1 MLRTFRAR
9 LGAAL
14 LLALAAP
21 AGLLAQPA
29 VQPAAA
35 GAEGSATLDVPLD
48 IPLNIPRASGPIE
61 VDGRLGDPGWEGAA
75 RVETFY
81 ETNPGDSIEPKVKT
95 VAWLTYDDRFFYAA
109 FDFSDPDP
117 QSIRAPLGDHD
128 DLASSTDYGGVAL
141 DTRNDGKTA
150 FEFFANPRGIQYDAI
165 TNDTSGEDPSPDFYW
180 DSAARIT
187 PTGWTLEI
195 RIPFSSLR
203 YTSAPVQ
210 TWGILLYR
218 NRPRDFRYQMF
229 NRKLPRGSSCF
240 ICHEQKITGLT
251 GLPSGNHLVLAPY
264 ATAERQSLPAGPQGT
279 IGTPLADRPVHA
291 EAGLDAKWTPNAN
304 TAIDATLNPDF
315 SQVESDVAQIAANQR
330 FALFFPEKRP
340 FFLEGLELFSTP
352 IQAVYTRTITSPRYG
367 VRSTGEVGGILYT
380 ALVAEDRGGGS
391 VVLPG
396 PVASNLADQDFSSR
410 VAIGRGRKDFG
421 NSFASFLVTDRE
433 IAGGGHNRVL
443 GPDFQWRPNGD
454 DTVSG
459 QLLVSRSLTPD
470 RPDLAA
476 EWDGRSLG
484 SRAGYLNWSHSTRT
498 WDWTLQY
505 LDIGDEFRAD
515 LGFLP
520 QVGVRDSTAVL
531 GRSFFAESGPFRRIH
546 PYLRLRDTEGT
557 AGGLLLRSLDPGFE
571 LQGFWNSFIS
581 VEHRTDRVW
590 TGSRLVDA
598 GYFVTTVQMSPSLR
612 VSDLSLNLTA
622 GDDVDFA
629 NQRPGRG
636 VTLAAQTT
644 VRPTDH
650 LTLQLNGSR
659 RWLDVSPAGGG
670 VLGDRDARLFTAEVA
685 RVKATYTFTSRAFL
699 RLIAQRVRT
708 VRDLGLYDPA
718 LGFAHR
724 EEGVTGSALLSYKL
738 NWQTVLFLGYSDDRA
753 LAVDDRLAPAGREIF
768 LKVSYAFQR

>member
-1 MLRTFRAR
+1 M
-9 LGAAL
+9 
-14 LLALAAP
+14 LLALAVP
-21 AGLLAQPA
+21 ASLLAQAPA
-29 VQPAAA
+29 PSAASPPS
-35 GAEGSATLDVPLD
+35 AEDSTPLDV
-48 IPLNIPRASGPIE
+48 PLNIPRASGPIE
-61 VDGRLGDPGWEGAA
+61 VDGKLGDAGWSGAA

-81 ETNPGDSIEPKVKT
+81 ETNPGDGVEPKVKT
-95 VAWLTYDDRFFYAA
+95 VAWMTYDDRFFYAA

-117 QSIRAPLGDHD
+117 QGIRAPFGDHD
-128 DLASSTDYGGVAL
+128 EVPSYTDYGGVLL

-150 FEFFANPRGIQYDAI
+150 FMFLANPRGIQYDAI
-165 TNDTSGEDPSPDFYW
+165 TNDASGEDSSPDFYW

-203 YTSAPVQ
+203 YNSAPVQ

-240 ICHEQKITGLT
+240 ICHEQKITGLA

-264 ATAERQSLPAGPQGT
+264 ATGERQSLPAGDAG
-279 IGTPLADRPVHA
+279 GPLVDRPVHA

-315 SQVESDVAQIAANQR
+315 SQVESDVAQIASNQR

-340 FFLEGLELFSTP
+340 FFLEGLELYSTP
-352 IQAVYTRTITSPRYG
+352 IQAVYTRTLTSPRWG
-367 VRSTGEVGGILYT
+367 LRSTGELGGALYT
-380 ALVAEDRGGGS
+380 VLVAEDRGGGS
-391 VVLPG
+391 VILPG
-396 PVASNLADQDFSSR
+396 PNGSGFANQDFSSR

-421 NSFASFLVTDRE
+421 DSFGSFLVTDRE
-433 IAGGGHNRVL
+433 IEGGGHNRVL

-459 QLLVSRSLTPD
+459 QLLVSSSQTPD

-476 EWDGRSLG
+476 EWNGQSLG
-484 SRAGYLNWSHSTRT
+484 SHAGYLSWNHSTRT
-498 WDWTLQY
+498 WDWNLQY

-520 QVGVRDSTAVL
+520 QVGVRDSSAQL
-531 GRSFFAESGPFRRIH
+531 GRSFFVEHGPFRRIR
-546 PYLRLRDTEGT
+546 PYLRLRNVDDT
-557 AGGLLLRSLDPGFE
+557 GGDLLLRRVAPGFE

-581 VEHRTDRVW
+581 VEHRTETVR
-590 TGSRLVDA
+590 TGSRLFDSD
-598 GYFVTTVQMSPSLR
+598 YFVTSVQMSPSQR
-612 VSDLSLNLTA
+612 IGDVALNLTA

-629 NQRPGRG
+629 NQRPAHGIALDLQG
-636 VTLAAQTT
+636 T

-650 LTLQLNGSR
+650 LALQLNGSR
-659 RWLDVSPAGGG
+659 RWLDVAPGPGG
-670 VLGDRDARLFTAEVA
+670 VDVRGAYDARLFTAEVA
-685 RVKATYTFTSRAFL
+685 RVKATYTFTSRASL

-708 VRDLGLYDPA
+708 ERDLALYNPA
-718 LGFAHR
+718 LGLPRR
-724 EEGVTGSALLSYKL
+724 EEGVTGSALVAYKL

-753 LAVDDRLAPAGREIF
+753 LSAEDRLAPAGRVIF

>member
-1 MLRTFRAR
+1 M
-9 LGAAL
+9 
-14 LLALAAP
+14 
-21 AGLLAQPA
+21 
-29 VQPAAA
+29 
-35 GAEGSATLDVPLD
+35 
-48 IPLNIPRASGPIE
+48 
-61 VDGRLGDPGWEGAA
+61 
-75 RVETFY
+75 
-81 ETNPGDSIEPKVKT
+81 
-95 VAWLTYDDRFFYAA
+95 
-109 FDFSDPDP
+109 
-117 QSIRAPLGDHD
+117 
-128 DLASSTDYGGVAL
+128 
-141 DTRNDGKTA
+141 
-150 FEFFANPRGIQYDAI
+150 
-165 TNDTSGEDPSPDFYW
+165 
-180 DSAARIT
+180 
-187 PTGWTLEI
+187 
-195 RIPFSSLR
+195 
-203 YTSAPVQ
+203 
-210 TWGILLYR
+210 
-218 NRPRDFRYQMF
+218 
-229 NRKLPRGSSCF
+229 
-240 ICHEQKITGLT
+240 
-251 GLPSGNHLVLAPY
+251 
-264 ATAERQSLPAGPQGT
+264 
-279 IGTPLADRPVHA
+279 HA

-352 IQAVYTRTITSPRYG
+352 IQAVYTRTITSPRFG
-367 VRSTGEVGGILYT
+367 VRSTGEADGILYT

-391 VVLPG
+391 VILPDRS
-396 PVASNLADQDFSSR
+396 PRTWRTRTSPR
-410 VAIGRGRKDFG
+410 KWRPGRGRKDFG

-433 IAGGGHNRVL
+433 IEGGGHNRVL

-459 QLLVSRSLTPD
+459 QLLVSQSLTPD

-484 SRAGYLNWSHSTRT
+484 SHAGYLNWSHSTRT

-520 QVGVRDSTAVL
+520 QVGVRDSTAAL
-531 GRSFFAESGPFRRIH
+531 GRSFFVESGPFRRIPSLPAAAARH
-546 PYLRLRDTEGT
+546 RRLGGGLASCAVSTPGSSCRASGT
-557 AGGLLLRSLDPGFE
+557 AS
-571 LQGFWNSFIS
+571 IS

-590 TGSRLVDA
+590 TGSRQVDA
-598 GYFVTTVQMSPSLR
+598 GYFVTAVQMSPSLR
-612 VSDLSLNLTA
+612 VSGLSLTLTT

-629 NQRPGRG
+629 NQRPARG
-636 VTLAAQTT
+636 ANLVAELI

-650 LTLQLNGSR
+650 LALQFDGSR
-659 RWLDVSPAGGG
+659 RWLDVAPSAGPE
-670 VLGDRDARLFTAEVA
+670 DKRLFTAEVA

-708 VRDLGLYDPA
+708 VRDLDLYSPA
-718 LGFAHR
+718 LGLPGR

>member
-1 MLRTFRAR
+1 MRRTFRAR
-9 LGAAL
+9 LFTAA
-14 LLALAAP
+14 LLALAPP
-21 AGLLAQPA
+21 ACLLAQAPA
-29 VQPAAA
+29 PSAPSAAA
-35 GAEGSATLDVPLD
+35 GGESAAPLD
-48 IPLNIPRASGPIE
+48 APLNIPRAQGPIE
-61 VDGRLGDPGWEGAA
+61 IDGRLGDPGWEGAA

-81 ETNPGDSIEPKVKT
+81 ETNPGDNIEPKVKT
-95 VAWLTYDDRFFYAA
+95 VAWLTYDDHFFYAA

-117 QSIRAPLGDHD
+117 KSIRAPLGDHD
-128 DLASSTDYGGVAL
+128 DLGSSTDYGGVAL

-187 PTGWTLEI
+187 ATGWTLEI

-203 YTSAPVQ
+203 YNSAPVQ

-240 ICHEQKITGLT
+240 ICHEQKITGLS

-264 ATAERQSLPAGPQGT
+264 ATAERQSLP
-279 IGTPLADRPVHA
+279 GTPDGTPGPLVDRPVRA
-291 EAGLDAKWTPNAN
+291 EVGLDAKWTPNAN

-352 IQAVYTRTITSPRYG
+352 IQAVYTRTITSPRWG
-367 VRSTGEVGGILYT
+367 VRSTGESGGILYT

-391 VVLPG
+391 VILPG

-421 NSFASFLVTDRE
+421 SSFASFLVTDRE
-433 IAGGGHNRVL
+433 IEGGGHNRVL

-459 QLLVSRSLTPD
+459 QLLVSRSQTPD
-470 RPDLAA
+470 RPGLAA
-476 EWDGRSLG
+476 EWNGQSLG
-484 SRAGYLNWSHSTRT
+484 SHAGYLNWSHSTRT

-531 GRSFFAESGPFRRIH
+531 GRSFFLESGPFRRIR
-546 PYLRLRDTEGT
+546 PYFRLRDTEGT
-557 AGGLLLRSLDPGFE
+557 GGGLLLRSVDPGIE
-571 LQGFWNSFIS
+571 LQGFWNSYIN
-581 VEHRTDRVW
+581 VEHRTDRVF
-590 TGSRLVDA
+590 TGNRLVDA

-612 VSDLSLNLTA
+612 VSGVSLTLTT

-629 NQRPGRG
+629 NQRPARG
-636 VTLAAQTT
+636 TNLVGELT

-650 LTLQLNGSR
+650 LALQFDGSR
-659 RWLDVSPAGGG
+659 RWLDVATAAGSE
-670 VLGDRDARLFTAEVA
+670 DRRLFTAEVA
-685 RVKATYTFTSRAFL
+685 RVKATYTFTQRAFL

-708 VRDLGLYDPA
+708 ERDLALYDPG
-718 LGFAHR
+718 LGLPRR

-753 LAVDDRLAPAGREIF
+753 LAVDDRLAPAGRVIF

>member
-1 MLRTFRAR
+1 MKLFQN
-9 LGAAL
+9 
-14 LLALAAP
+14 P
-21 AGLLAQPA
+21 W
-29 VQPAAA
+29 
-35 GAEGSATLDVPLD
+35 S
-48 IPLNIPRASGPIE
+48 S
-61 VDGRLGDPGWEGAA
+61 
-75 RVETFY
+75 
-81 ETNPGDSIEPKVKT
+81 NPGS
-95 VAWLTYDDRFFYAA
+95 R
-109 FDFSDPDP
+109 
-117 QSIRAPLGDHD
+117 
-128 DLASSTDYGGVAL
+128 
-141 DTRNDGKTA
+141 
-150 FEFFANPRGIQYDAI
+150 
-165 TNDTSGEDPSPDFYW
+165 
-180 DSAARIT
+180 
-187 PTGWTLEI
+187 
-195 RIPFSSLR
+195 LR
-203 YTSAPVQ
+203 RS
-210 TWGILLYR
+210 
-218 NRPRDFRYQMF
+218 RP
-229 NRKLPRGSSCF
+229 P
-240 ICHEQKITGLT
+240 
-251 GLPSGNHLVLAPY
+251 
-264 ATAERQSLPAGPQGT
+264 
-279 IGTPLADRPVHA
+279 
-291 EAGLDAKWTPNAN
+291 
-304 TAIDATLNPDF
+304 
-315 SQVESDVAQIAANQR
+315 
-330 FALFFPEKRP
+330 
-340 FFLEGLELFSTP
+340 
-352 IQAVYTRTITSPRYG
+352 
-367 VRSTGEVGGILYT
+367 
-380 ALVAEDRGGGS
+380 
-391 VVLPG
+391 
-396 PVASNLADQDFSSR
+396 
-410 VAIGRGRKDFG
+410 
-421 NSFASFLVTDRE
+421 
-433 IAGGGHNRVL
+433 
-443 GPDFQWRPNGD
+443 
-454 DTVSG
+454 
-459 QLLVSRSLTPD
+459 
-470 RPDLAA
+470 
-476 EWDGRSLG
+476 
-484 SRAGYLNWSHSTRT
+484 
-498 WDWTLQY
+498 
-505 LDIGDEFRAD
+505 
-515 LGFLP
+515 
-520 QVGVRDSTAVL
+520 AVL

>member
-1 MLRTFRAR
+1 M
-9 LGAAL
+9 
-14 LLALAAP
+14 
-21 AGLLAQPA
+21 
-29 VQPAAA
+29 
-35 GAEGSATLDVPLD
+35 
-48 IPLNIPRASGPIE
+48 
-61 VDGRLGDPGWEGAA
+61 
-75 RVETFY
+75 
-81 ETNPGDSIEPKVKT
+81 
-95 VAWLTYDDRFFYAA
+95 
-109 FDFSDPDP
+109 
-117 QSIRAPLGDHD
+117 
-128 DLASSTDYGGVAL
+128 
-141 DTRNDGKTA
+141 
-150 FEFFANPRGIQYDAI
+150 
-165 TNDTSGEDPSPDFYW
+165 
-180 DSAARIT
+180 
-187 PTGWTLEI
+187 
-195 RIPFSSLR
+195 
-203 YTSAPVQ
+203 Q

-264 ATAERQSLPAGPQGT
+264 ATAERQSLPGGPDGSP
-279 IGTPLADRPVHA
+279 GPLVDRPVHA

-367 VRSTGEVGGILYT
+367 VRSTGEAGGILYT

-391 VVLPG
+391 VILPG

-433 IAGGGHNRVL
+433 IAGGGHNRVF

-484 SRAGYLNWSHSTRT
+484 SHAGYLNWSHSTRT

-520 QVGVRDSTAVL
+520 QVGVRDSTAAL
-531 GRSFFAESGPFRRIH
+531 GRSFFVESGPFRRIH

-557 AGGLLLRSLDPGFE
+557 AGGSLLRSVDPGFD

-598 GYFVTTVQMSPSLR
+598 GYFVTSVQMSPSLR

-636 VTLAAQTT
+636 VTLGVSGT

-650 LTLQLNGSR
+650 LAVQLNGSR
-659 RWLDVSPAGGG
+659 RWLDVAPAGGPE
-670 VLGDRDARLFTAEVA
+670 DARLFTAEVA
-685 RVKATYTFTSRAFL
+685 RIKATYTFTSRAFL
-699 RLIAQRVRT
+699 RLVAQRVRT

>member
-1 MLRTFRAR
+1 M
-9 LGAAL
+9 
-14 LLALAAP
+14 
-21 AGLLAQPA
+21 
-29 VQPAAA
+29 
-35 GAEGSATLDVPLD
+35 
-48 IPLNIPRASGPIE
+48 
-61 VDGRLGDPGWEGAA
+61 
-75 RVETFY
+75 
-81 ETNPGDSIEPKVKT
+81 
-95 VAWLTYDDRFFYAA
+95 
-109 FDFSDPDP
+109 
-117 QSIRAPLGDHD
+117 
-128 DLASSTDYGGVAL
+128 
-141 DTRNDGKTA
+141 
-150 FEFFANPRGIQYDAI
+150 
-165 TNDTSGEDPSPDFYW
+165 
-180 DSAARIT
+180 
-187 PTGWTLEI
+187 
-195 RIPFSSLR
+195 
-203 YTSAPVQ
+203 
-210 TWGILLYR
+210 
-218 NRPRDFRYQMF
+218 
-229 NRKLPRGSSCF
+229 
-240 ICHEQKITGLT
+240 
-251 GLPSGNHLVLAPY
+251 
-264 ATAERQSLPAGPQGT
+264 
-279 IGTPLADRPVHA
+279 DRPVHA

-391 VVLPG
+391 VILPG

-433 IAGGGHNRVL
+433 IEGGGHNRVL

-459 QLLVSRSLTPD
+459 QLLISQSLTPD

-484 SRAGYLNWSHSTRT
+484 SHAGYLNWSHSTRT

-531 GRSFFAESGPFRRIH
+531 GRSFFVESGPFRRIH
-546 PYLRLRDTEGT
+546 PYLRLRDTEGSE
-557 AGGLLLRSLDPGFE
+557 GGLLLRSVDPGIE

-581 VEHRTDRVW
+581 VEHRTDRVF
-590 TGSRLVDA
+590 TGNRLVDA

-612 VSDLSLNLTA
+612 VSGLSLTLTT

-629 NQRPGRG
+629 NQRPARG
-636 VTLAAQTT
+636 ANLVAELI

-650 LTLQLNGSR
+650 LALQFDGSR
-659 RWLDVSPAGGG
+659 RWLDVAPSAGPE
-670 VLGDRDARLFTAEVA
+670 DKRLFTAEVA

-708 VRDLGLYDPA
+708 VRDLDLYNPA
-718 LGFAHR
+718 LGLPGR

>member
-1 MLRTFRAR
+1 MPRTVGAL
-9 LGAAL
+9 LGTL
-14 LLALAAP
+14 LLALAAHAP
-21 AGLLAQPA
+21 LLAQPRG
-29 VQPAAA
+29 AAA
-35 GAEGSATLDVPLD
+35 GSEDSA
-48 IPLNIPRASGPIE
+48 PLNIPRAKGPIE
-61 VDGRLGDPGWEGAA
+61 IDGRLGDAGWEGAA
-75 RVETFY
+75 RVDTFY
-81 ETNPGDSIEPKVKT
+81 DTSPGDNIEPKVKT
-95 VAWLTYDDRFFYAA
+95 VAWLTYDDHFFYAG

-117 QSIRAPLGDHD
+117 KGIRAPLGDHD
-128 DLASSTDYGGVAL
+128 ELASSTDYGGVAL
-141 DTRNDGKTA
+141 DTRNDGKTV

-165 TNDTSGEDPSPDFYW
+165 NSDTSGEDASPDLYW

-187 PTGWTLEI
+187 ATGWTLEI

-203 YTSAPVQ
+203 YNSAPVQ
-210 TWGILLYR
+210 TWGILLFR
-218 NRPRDFRYQMF
+218 NWPRDFRYQIV
-229 NRKLPRGSSCF
+229 NRKIPRGSSCF
-240 ICHEQKITGLT
+240 VCHELKITGLS

-264 ATAERQSLPAGPQGT
+264 ATAERQLLPAGPG
-279 IGTPLADRPVHA
+279 GGPGPLADRPVHA

-352 IQAVYTRTITSPRYG
+352 IQAVYTRTITSPRFG
-367 VRSTGEVGGILYT
+367 VRSTGEAGGILYT

-396 PVASNLADQDFSSR
+396 PVASGLADQDFSSR

-421 NSFASFLVTDRE
+421 SSFASFLVTDRE
-433 IAGGGHNRVL
+433 IEGGGHNRVL

-476 EWDGRSLG
+476 EWNGQSLG
-484 SRAGYLNWSHSTRT
+484 SHAGYLSWNHSTRT
-498 WDWTLQY
+498 WDWALQY

-520 QVGVRDSTAVL
+520 QVGVRDSTAAL
-531 GRSFFAESGPFRRIH
+531 GRSFFVESGPFRRIH
-546 PYLRLRDTEGT
+546 PYFRVRDTEAASG
-557 AGGLLLRSLDPGFE
+557 GGLLRSVDPGIE
-571 LQGFWNSFIS
+571 LQGFWNSFLS
-581 VEHRTDRVW
+581 LEHRTDRVW
-590 TGSRLVDA
+590 TGSRQVDA
-598 GYFVTTVQMSPSLR
+598 GYFVTSVQMSPSLR
-612 VSDLSLNLTA
+612 VSDLSLSLTA

-636 VTLAAQTT
+636 VTLAMSGT

-650 LTLQLNGSR
+650 LALQINGSR
-659 RWLDVSPAGGG
+659 RWLDVAPAGGPE
-670 VLGDRDARLFTAEVA
+670 DARLFTAEVA

-708 VRDLGLYDPA
+708 VRDLALYDPA
-718 LGFAHR
+718 LGLPRR